1 MSIEQ
6 ILKDPKVVEAIQ
18 DSIKRHSLHGDE
30 EPAKFSMSH
39 PSFGLPSRMNK
50 DDVQAKYG
58 DTSILLAL
66 IQRMN
71 GIQRWNKSQPIK
83 PEYLHEHSVSVALFC
98 LIIGKHYEKNHPE
111 TEFSA
116 EKLTVYGLLHDAGEA
131 LSEDFNG
138 LFKHNDP
145 IIKAQV
151 KNIEAQMLG
160 KLATTVDPILRDD
173 MREYIVQDEL
183 SDTYAELLKVS
194 DELSAL
200 SKAMQE
206 LRSSNYDFVQAF
218 YSLNEKVC
226 GYFAKYPEVEYVY
239 KMYMPSFQL
248 TIDELSL
255 LLPNVAIDDILGENY
270 QK

>member
-1 MSIEQ
+1 MSYTDIEKA
-6 ILKDPKVVEAIQ
+6 LSDPNVIKAIEKSINQSSETPSSGFSGFSVEKMSKEKI
-18 DSIKRHSLHGDE
+18 HSE
-30 EPAKFSMSH
+30 
-39 PSFGLPSRMNK
+39 
-50 DDVQAKYG
+50 YG
-58 DTSILLAL
+58 ETSILLAL

-98 LIIGKHYEKNHPE
+98 LIIGKHYEISHPE
-111 TEFSA
+111 SAFSA
-116 EKLTVYGLLHDAGEA
+116 EKLAIYGIFHDAGEA

-151 KNIEAQMLG
+151 KNIESQMLE

-173 MREYIVQDEL
+173 MRDYIVQDNLDEVY
-183 SDTYAELLKVS
+183 SQLLKAC

-206 LRSSNYDFVQAF
+206 LRSNNYDFIQAF
-218 YSLNEKVC
+218 YSLDEKVRSFF
-226 GYFAKYPEVEYVY
+226 GKYPEVEYVY
-239 KMYMPSFQL
+239 NMYMPSFKL

-255 LLPNVAIDDILGENY
+255 LLPNVNINDILS
-270 QK
+270 